1 MPAFGKSIRAAQLL
15 ISAFR
20 FAPTLAATAIMVVH
34 INGQELTLPAAASV
48 SDALTAWNVNARKGV
63 AVAVN
68 GNVIP
73 ATQWADH
80 VLSHNDKLMIIK
92 ATQGG

>member
-1 MPAFGKSIRAAQLL
+1 
-15 ISAFR
+15 
-20 FAPTLAATAIMVVH
+20 
-34 INGQELTLPAAASV
+34 
-48 SDALTAWNVNARKGV
+48 VNARKGV

-73 ATQWADH
+73 ASQWSDH

>member
-1 MPAFGKSIRAAQLL
+1 
-15 ISAFR
+15 
-20 FAPTLAATAIMVVH
+20 MVVQ
-34 INGQELTLPAAASV
+34 INGQELTLPADASV
-48 SDALTAWNVNARKGV
+48 NDALTAWNVNARKGV

-73 ATQWADH
+73 AMQWADR
-80 VLSHNDKLMIIK
+80 VLVNNDKLMIIK